1 MIESYFRD
9 QQLVIPYN
17 LQFFANSDSG
27 EKTEKATPKKRE
39 KAREEGQVAKSM
51 EVTTSLMLVI
61 MFSAIKL
68 LTPYIFDKTHSLY
81 IYIYQNLNVAVNEF
95 SIQFVGQILK
105 HMLLSI
111 LEILAPFFGI
121 VVLIGLLGNFIQ
133 VGWKPSLKTMK
144 PKFNKLNP
152 LQGFKRLFSLRSV
165 MELIKSLLKITIII
179 AIVYMSVNGKEGFI
193 LYVYDLTLLEA
204 FKLMTNI
211 ALDIGIKVGAFF
223 IIVAVID
230 YIYQKFSLEKQ
241 LKMTKQ
247 EVKQEHKE
255 TEGNPEIKSKIR
267 QKMREAA
274 MRRMMQDL
282 PSADVIITNPTHFAV
297 AIKYDSIE
305 SLAPIVIAKG
315 VDVLAAKIKSVAKDH
330 DIEIVEN
337 RPLARTLYYTV
348 ELGEEIPPE
357 LYQTVAE
364 VLAFVYN
371 LKKDKEG

>member
-1 MIESYFRD
+1 MIKSYFTD
-9 QQLVIPYN
+9 KKLTIPYH
-17 LQFFANSDSG
+17 LQYFANGDSG

-51 EVTTSLMLVI
+51 EVTTALMLVV
-61 MFSAIKL
+61 MFTAIKL
-68 LTPYIFDKTHSLY
+68 FTPYMYERLHNLY
-81 IYIYQNLNVAVNEF
+81 RYMYQNFDIAVNEF
-95 SIQFVGQILK
+95 SITFIGKILK
-105 HMLLSI
+105 HAIMSMF
-111 LEILAPFFGI
+111 EILFPFFGI
-121 VVLIGLLGNFIQ
+121 VVAIGLIGNFLQ

-152 LQGFKRLFSLRSV
+152 IQGFKRLFSLKSV
-165 MELIKSLLKITIII
+165 MELIKSLLKIIIII

-193 LYVYDLTLLEA
+193 LYVYELSLLEA
-204 FKLMTNI
+204 FKLMTDI

-223 IIVAVID
+223 IIIAVID

-274 MRRMMQDL
+274 MKRMMQDL

-297 AIKYDSIE
+297 AIKYDTNDF
-305 SLAPIVIAKG
+305 LAPVVIAKG
-315 VDVLAAKIKSVAKDH
+315 VDVLAAKIKSIAKDH
-330 DIEIVEN
+330 EIEIVEN

-348 ELGEEIPPE
+348 DIGGEIPPE

-371 LKKDKEG
+371 LKKKKEG